1 MYAEVK
7 NLQQYKYV
15 CINLI
20 FLQKKLFTTRIPIN
34 TTSIL
39 YRYNLYSQDIVAD
52 RTKKYE

>member
-7 NLQQYKYV
+7 KLQQYKYV